1 MSVTFGTQD
10 LTDLNGVKI
19 TGVTFPV
26 HLPQTRHKVKIPG
39 MSGSYDFGNN
49 TAEDYE
55 IIVSV
60 LVEAANRAELRTR
73 IIALGNALDGRKPL
87 SIDDGPTSVPAQVY
101 DGMSL
106 DENMAGTTARGFIVF
121 ECDA

>member
-1 MSVTFGTQD
+1 MSVTFGSQD
-10 LTDLNGVKI
+10 LTDLDGVKI

-39 MSGSYDFGNN
+39 MDGSYDFGNN

-60 LVEAANRAELRTR
+60 LVEADNRAELRTR
-73 IIALGNALDGRKPL
+73 IISLGNALDGKEAL
-87 SIDDGPTSVPAQVY
+87 SIDDGPTSIQAQVY
-101 DGMSL
+101 DGVSL
-106 DENMAGTTARGFIVF
+106 DENMAGTVARGSIVF